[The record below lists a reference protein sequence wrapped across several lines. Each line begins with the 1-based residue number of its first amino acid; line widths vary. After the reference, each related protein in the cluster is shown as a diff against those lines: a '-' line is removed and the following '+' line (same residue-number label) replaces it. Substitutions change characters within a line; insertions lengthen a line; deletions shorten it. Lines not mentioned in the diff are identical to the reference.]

1 MENEKL
7 ITLYKR
13 DFTEEQ
19 WEIICDEFETDADS
33 EFIMCVVDLDSVSR
47 GI

>member
-1 MENEKL
+1 MEEKVVSF
-7 ITLYKR
+7 YKE

-19 WEIICDEFETDADS
+19 WEIICDEFEADS
-33 EFIMCVVDLDSVSR
+33 NGTFIYCLVDLATMSQ